1 MKIAIISDWHLGLN
15 WGSDLEFDSFAQL
28 SQAFEQIK
36 SKDVDLILVAGDL
49 FDKKDPNHEV
59 YYEAIKLL
67 NNVDTENKINLKN
80 AEGMILKIPMLSIF
94 GNHEFKGKDYKST
107 VELLEVIGFLK
118 VLHATSVTIGDVNV
132 FGLGGVPDRYAKDIL
147 NKFNPLPVPN
157 EYNILMVHQS
167 FKEYLPFDSE
177 DMLSLSNLPANFNLI
192 INGHLHWNIVVD
204 LEQGGKFMMP
214 GSTVSTQ
221 NKKLEADKP
230 KGFYLLDTNTN
241 NLVFEEIKNTR
252 PIFYID
258 LKFNKVD
265 IQTITLEIR
274 KRLTEINNKKYN
286 KKPMVRVRIKGDL
299 EEGYF
304 SKDLDLKKIELEFPE
319 LYLSFSNKID
329 EKRLKE
335 SLEKLKELQTKKA
348 NVEGIS
354 REIFFEQLKQTQF
367 SNSFDSQRL
376 FELLYNKD
384 LEKAKD
390 IILDKDS
397 KI

>member
-1 MKIAIISDWHLGLN
+1 MFENLSDRLQKVVKNIKGYGKITDENIGDILREVRLVL
-15 WGSDLEFDSFAQL
+15 LEA
-28 SQAFEQIK
+28 
-36 SKDVDLILVAGDL
+36 DVDYIVVKEFTNKVKEKALGV
-49 FDKKDPNHEV
+49 EV
-59 YYEAIKLL
+59 QTSLKPSEVFL
-67 NNVDTENKINLKN
+67 N
-80 AEGMILKIPMLSIF
+80 ILK
-94 GNHEFKGKDYKST
+94 E
-107 VELLEVIGFLK
+107 ELLELLGENDSKL
-118 VLHATSVTIGDVNV
+118 VN
-132 FGLGGVPDRYAKDIL
+132 
-147 NKFNPLPVPN
+147 N
-157 EYNILMVHQS
+157 
-167 FKEYLPFDSE
+167 
-177 DMLSLSNLPANFNLI
+177 NFNIVMLI
-192 INGHLHWNIVVD
+192 GL
-204 LEQGGKFMMP
+204 QGSGKTT
-214 GSTVSTQ
+214 TVG
-221 NKKLEADKP
+221 KLGK
-230 KGFYLLDTNTN
+230 
-241 NLVFEEIKNTR
+241 LVR
-252 PIFYID
+252 
-258 LKFNKVD
+258 
-265 IQTITLEIR
+265 
-274 KRLTEINNKKYN
+274 KKYN